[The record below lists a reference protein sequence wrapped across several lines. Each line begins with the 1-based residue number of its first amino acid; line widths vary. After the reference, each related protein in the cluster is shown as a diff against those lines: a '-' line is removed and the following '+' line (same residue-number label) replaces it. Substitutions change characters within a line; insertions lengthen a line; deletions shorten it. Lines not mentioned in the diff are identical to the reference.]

1 MLACQC
7 DKTFCKSD
15 EADAESALIDDG
27 FDCVF
32 RSEIFTA
39 DPELAHQ
46 QRKLLL
52 ERCLLEIVSLAQL
65 LGSNVENIIE
75 PVEEFRDPRGL
86 VIDIHTFY
94 RDTDNVDCRETEVA
108 SSDGSLRPEPV
119 FENSCT
125 AAHCSY
131 LMDISLRV
139 VSPPLGT
146 LVERRVKVQEVRE
159 ETPCRYFTCEPVEVV
174 VRVGL
179 EITYPALLLP
189 DLYRENGGGA
199 IADTLVCGVEDFTD
213 YAASF
218 RGNISAIV
226 YRTEHDLIS
235 SA

>member
-1 MLACQC
+1 MFACQC
-7 DKTFCKSD
+7 YKTFCKSD

-86 VIDIHTFY
+86 VLDIHTFY

-108 SSDGSLRPEPV
+108 SW
-119 FENSCT
+119 
-125 AAHCSY
+125 
-131 LMDISLRV
+131 
-139 VSPPLGT
+139 
-146 LVERRVKVQEVRE
+146 K
-159 ETPCRYFTCEPVEVV
+159 
-174 VRVGL
+174 
-179 EITYPALLLP
+179 
-189 DLYRENGGGA
+189 
-199 IADTLVCGVEDFTD
+199 
-213 YAASF
+213 
-218 RGNISAIV
+218 
-226 YRTEHDLIS
+226 S
-235 SA
+235 SARTCFRKLLYGSPL